1 MPLASFTANSRAFVR
16 TLNVLLKYARMYGTE
31 HARTARQF
39 DSAWGELAEAIQAA
53 EGDSGL
59 LLGATGSQLLLD
71 GVPLETTPA
80 ERSFADLLSTSGVA
94 SVAFGKETERE
105 DFAKFVQA
113 FIEPGAGK
121 AGTLAERLHTLLGKG
136 ATTRIRVNEIRF
148 VVEDA
153 AYAEARFAAEIT
165 AASLGADA
173 ELMKEWFRS
182 PQKMIQLIAAAE
194 GASRGGV
201 PGGSRG
207 PHSAYGTESEPGSAP
222 VTRWIDIDEQP
233 DPSAAVEV
241 PVREK
246 GADGSPTLSEKD
258 MMGLLRLLSD
268 FGEASQE
275 RTYQL
280 DAQTWR
286 QKFGT
291 LGPTAQI
298 TLRQGLSAIAASA
311 PGARMDEAALM
322 KLAEDLAIRFALD
335 RFQRGEVRVNAVRE
349 MLGKMNGEMETLR
362 KLLKSREDKLA
373 SAGVNVESHGDILDR
388 QFWAGV
394 PESGKRTVLLSSEAW
409 CIPPRNVQQ
418 YVEDLMNRGEAD
430 TAGDILVQYA
440 TCVGNEDA
448 EARRRVA
455 IGLGQL
461 AEAFSRSADER
472 IRKALTVIGKQMGE
486 ERDPELQTLLG
497 AAFVRLSNEASARRY
512 FPSMQ
517 QALQSLAALETS
529 RPSWVQTLRPRIGV
543 ENRIPDFIDEA
554 VRSEQIPDG
563 LIGVLQTAPRQS
575 VELMMAQLPRTV
587 RPLHRDRLV
596 ELASA
601 MGGACTAYLRFVL
614 QSETPGKAVNAIG
627 LLSRLD
633 PVSLDEL
640 LPARLADGGRS
651 VHDAAV
657 MQITMGGASQMGRLL
672 ANILDQ
678 LDPSA
683 APLAIDEMGM
693 SGDEDLAP
701 LLLRV
706 AEGEL
711 ASLNSEYLRVKAI
724 EALGRLRAA
733 PGIPMMRKFL
743 SERKLLGWAHP
754 SEIRLACAQSLAKLD
769 PEWLQN
775 YLPKSGLDAAAL
787 AMTALDPVGGK
798 EFIRHRRY
806 RRVQLPNTVP
816 VTVTTRRGKATLDAN
831 VLSLEGGLLSGE
843 LQFSAG
849 THADMKISVGLRSI
863 NLQAVVRFVR
873 SRQAGFETVGMNLE
887 DRAKL
892 RRLLLS
898 VPQSPTDS

>member
-1 MPLASFTANSRAFVR
+1 
-16 TLNVLLKYARMYGTE
+16 MYGLD
-31 HARTARQF
+31 HARTAHQF
-39 DSAWGELAEAIQAA
+39 DSAWGELAEAIKAA

-94 SVAFGKETERE
+94 SVAFGKETDRE

-121 AGTLAERLHTLLGKG
+121 AGTLAERLHALLGKG
-136 ATTRIRVNEIRF
+136 TTTRIRVNEIRF

-153 AYAEARFAAEIT
+153 AYADARFAAEIT
-165 AASLGADA
+165 AASLGADT

-194 GASRGGV
+194 GASRGV
-201 PGGSRG
+201 PGGSPG
-207 PHSAYGTESEPGSAP
+207 SYSAYGVASEPGSAP
-222 VTRWIDIDEQP
+222 ETRWIDLDEQP
-233 DPSAAVEV
+233 DSSAAGEE
-241 PVREK
+241 PVRET

-258 MMGLLRLLSD
+258 MTGLLRLLSD

-286 QKFGT
+286 QKFGA
-291 LGPTAQI
+291 LGPTAQV
-298 TLRQGLSAIAASA
+298 TLRQGLTAIAASA

-362 KLLKSREDKLA
+362 KLLKSREAKLA
-373 SAGVNVESHGDILDR
+373 SAGVNVESHRDILDR

-486 ERDPELQTLLG
+486 ERDAELQSLLG

-512 FPSMQ
+512 FPAMQ
-517 QALQSLAALETS
+517 QALESLAALETS
-529 RPSWVQTLRPRIGV
+529 RPSWVQSLRPRIGV
-543 ENRIPDFIDEA
+543 ENRIPDFIEEA
-554 VRSEQIPDG
+554 LTSEKIPDG

-601 MGGACTAYLRFVL
+601 MGGAACTAYLRFVL

-651 VHDAAV
+651 MHDAAV
-657 MQITMGGASQMGRLL
+657 MQITMGGAEQMGRLL

-693 SGDEDLAP
+693 SGDQDLAP
-701 LLLRV
+701 LLLRL

-724 EALGRLRAA
+724 EALGRLRAG

-754 SEIRLACAQSLAKLD
+754 TEIRLACAQSLAKLD
-769 PEWLQN
+769 PEWLQS

-787 AMTALDPVGGK
+787 AMAALDPVGGK

-849 THADMKISVGLRSI
+849 THADMKISTGLRTI

-873 SRQAGFETVGMNLE
+873 SRQAGFEAVGMHLE

-898 VPQSPTDS
+898 VSESRTE

>member
-1 MPLASFTANSRAFVR
+1 MPVASFTASSRAFVR
-16 TLNVLLKYARMYGTE
+16 TLNVLLKYARMYGMA
-31 HARTARQF
+31 HARTAHQF
-39 DSAWGELAEAIQAA
+39 DSAWEELAEAIRAA

-121 AGTLAERLHTLLGKG
+121 TVTLAERLQTLLGKG
-136 ATTRIRVNEIRF
+136 TTSRIRVNEIRF

-153 AYAEARFAAEIT
+153 AYADARFAAEIT
-165 AASLGADA
+165 AASLGADT

-194 GASRGGV
+194 GASHGG
-201 PGGSRG
+201 G
-207 PHSAYGTESEPGSAP
+207 PQGPYTAYATESEPGSSP
-222 VTRWIDIDEQP
+222 VTRWIEEQP
-233 DPSAAVEV
+233 DPSAAAEK
-241 PVREK
+241 PVCEK

-258 MMGLLRLLSD
+258 MTGLLRLLSD

-286 QKFGT
+286 QKFGA
-291 LGPTAQI
+291 LGSTAQI

-335 RFQRGEVRVNAVRE
+335 RFQRGEVRVNAVRA
-349 MLGKMNGEMETLR
+349 MLAKMNGEMDTLR
-362 KLLKSREDKLA
+362 KLLKSREDKLV
-373 SAGVNVESHGDILDR
+373 SAGVNIESHGDILDR

-440 TCVGNEDA
+440 TCVGHEDA

-461 AEAFSRSADER
+461 AEAFSRSADDR

-486 ERDPELQTLLG
+486 ERDAELQSLLG
-497 AAFVRLSNEASARRY
+497 AAFVRLSNEASSRRY
-512 FPSMQ
+512 FPAMQ
-517 QALQSLAALETS
+517 QALESLATLETS
-529 RPSWVQTLRPRIGV
+529 RPSWVQSLRPRIGV
-543 ENRIPDFIDEA
+543 ENRIPDFIEEA
-554 VRSEQIPDG
+554 VTSEKIPDG
-563 LIGVLQTAPRQS
+563 LIGVLETAPRQS
-575 VELMMAQLPRTV
+575 VDLMMARLPRTS
-587 RPLHRDRLV
+587 RPAERDRLV
-596 ELASA
+596 ELARA
-601 MGGACTAYLRFVL
+601 MGGVCTTYLRAVL
-614 QSETPGKAVNAIG
+614 QSEKPGRAVNAIG

-640 LPARLADGGRS
+640 LPVRLADGGRN

-657 MQITMGGASQMGRLL
+657 MQITMGGSLQMGRLL
-672 ANILDQ
+672 ANVLDQ

-693 SGDEDLAP
+693 SGDDELAP
-701 LLLRV
+701 LLLRL

-733 PGIPMMRKFL
+733 AGIPMMRKFL
-743 SERKLLGWAHP
+743 SERKLLGWVHP
-754 SEIRLACAQSLAKLD
+754 TEIRLACAQSLEKLD
-769 PEWLQN
+769 PEWSQS
-775 YLPKSGLDAAAL
+775 YLPKSGLHQAAL
-787 AMTALDPVGGK
+787 SMAALDPNGAND
-798 EFIRHRRY
+798 FIRHRRY
-806 RRVQLPNTVP
+806 RRVQLPNTLP
-816 VTVTTRRGKATLDAN
+816 VTVTSRRGKATLDVN

-873 SRQAGFETVGMNLE
+873 SRQAGFEAVGMDLE

-898 VPQSPTDS
+898 VREPQAG

>member
-1 MPLASFTANSRAFVR
+1 MPVASFTANSRAFVR
-16 TLNVLLKYARMYGTE
+16 TLNVLLKYARMYGMD
-31 HARTARQF
+31 HARTAHQF
-39 DSAWGELAEAIQAA
+39 DSAWGELAEAIKAA

-105 DFAKFVQA
+105 DFAQFVQA

-121 AGTLAERLHTLLGKG
+121 AGTLAERLHALLGKG
-136 ATTRIRVNEIRF
+136 TTTRIRVNEIRF

-153 AYAEARFAAEIT
+153 AFADARFAAEIT

-173 ELMKEWFRS
+173 ERMKEWFRS

-194 GASRGGV
+194 GATRGGV
-201 PGGSRG
+201 SGGSAG
-207 PHSAYGTESEPGSAP
+207 PQSAYGAESEPGSAP
-222 VTRWIDIDEQP
+222 VTRWIDMDSSPAEE
-233 DPSAAVEV
+233 A

-258 MMGLLRLLSD
+258 MTGLLRLLSD

-298 TLRQGLSAIAASA
+298 TLRQGLAAIAASA

-335 RFQRGEVRVNAVRE
+335 RFERGEVRVNAVRE
-349 MLGKMNGEMETLR
+349 MLGKMNSEMETLR

-373 SAGVNVESHGDILDR
+373 SAGVNVESHGDVLDR

-394 PESGKRTVLLSSEAW
+394 PESGKRTVLLSPEAW

-486 ERDPELQTLLG
+486 ERDAELQSLLG

-512 FPSMQ
+512 FPAMQ
-517 QALQSLAALETS
+517 QALESLASLETS
-529 RPSWVQTLRPRIGV
+529 RPSWVQSLRPRIGV
-543 ENRIPDFIDEA
+543 ENRIPDFIEEA
-554 VRSEQIPDG
+554 VTSEKIPDG

-596 ELASA
+596 ELARA
-601 MGGACTAYLRFVL
+601 MGGACTTYLRFVL

-640 LPARLADGGRS
+640 LPARLAEGGRS

-693 SGDEDLAP
+693 SGDQDLAP
-701 LLLRV
+701 LLLRL

-754 SEIRLACAQSLAKLD
+754 TEIRLACAQSLAKLD
-769 PEWLQN
+769 PEWLES
-775 YLPKSGLDAAAL
+775 YLPKSGLDAGAL
-787 AMTALDPVGGK
+787 SMAALDPVGGK

-806 RRVQLPNTVP
+806 RRVRLANTLP
-816 VTVTTRRGKATLDAN
+816 VTVMSRRGKATLDVN

-849 THADMKISVGLRSI
+849 THADMRISAGLRSI
-863 NLQAVVRFVR
+863 NMQAVVRFVR
-873 SRQAGFETVGMNLE
+873 SRQAGFEAVGMGLE

-898 VPQSPTDS
+898 VSESPAE

>member
-1 MPLASFTANSRAFVR
+1 MPVASFTASSRAFVR
-16 TLNVLLKYARMYGTE
+16 TLNVLLKYARMYGMD
-31 HARTARQF
+31 HARTAHQF
-39 DSAWGELAEAIQAA
+39 DSAWGELAEAIKAS

-94 SVAFGKETERE
+94 SVAFGKETGRE
-105 DFAKFVQA
+105 DFAKFVNA

-121 AGTLAERLHTLLGKG
+121 TATLAERLHALLGKG
-136 ATTRIRVNEIRF
+136 TTTKIRVNEIRF

-153 AYAEARFAAEIT
+153 AYADARFAAEIT

-173 ELMKEWFRS
+173 EVMKEWFRS

-194 GASRGGV
+194 GASRGGGPGV
-201 PGGSRG
+201 PPG
-207 PHSAYGTESEPGSAP
+207 PYSAYGAESEPGSSP
-222 VTRWIDIDEQP
+222 VTRWIDEQP
-233 DPSAAVEV
+233 DSPAPSEEPA
-241 PVREK
+241 REK

-258 MMGLLRLLSD
+258 MTGLLRLLSD

-298 TLRQGLSAIAASA
+298 TLRQGLTAIAASA

-335 RFQRGEVRVNAVRE
+335 RFERGEVRVNAVRE

-418 YVEDLMNRGEAD
+418 YVEDLMNRGDVD

-472 IRKALTVIGKQMGE
+472 IRKALAVIGKQMGE
-486 ERDPELQTLLG
+486 ERDAELQSLLG
-497 AAFVRLSNEASARRY
+497 AAFVRLSNEASSRRY
-512 FPSMQ
+512 FPAMQ
-517 QALQSLAALETS
+517 QALESLATLEVS
-529 RPSWVQTLRPRIGV
+529 RPSWVQSLRPRIGV
-543 ENRIPDFIDEA
+543 ENRIPDFIEEA
-554 VRSEQIPDG
+554 VTSEKIPDG
-563 LIGVLQTAPRQS
+563 LMGVLATAPRQS
-575 VELMMAQLPRTV
+575 VELMMARLPRTS
-587 RPLHRDRLV
+587 RPVERERLV
-596 ELASA
+596 ELATA
-601 MGGACTAYLRFVL
+601 MGGVCTTYLRSVL
-614 QSETPGKAVNAIG
+614 QCETPSKCVNAIG

-640 LPARLADGGRS
+640 LPARLADGGRT

-672 ANILDQ
+672 ANVLDQ

-693 SGDEDLAP
+693 SGDDDLAP
-701 LLLRV
+701 LLLRL

-711 ASLNSEYLRVKAI
+711 ATLNSDYLRVKAI
-724 EALGRLRAA
+724 EALGRLRAT

-743 SERKLLGWAHP
+743 SARRLLGWAQP
-754 SEIRLACAQSLAKLD
+754 TEIRLACAQSLAKLD
-769 PEWLQN
+769 PEWLKS
-775 YLPKSGLDAAAL
+775 YLPKSGLDPNSLSMA
-787 AMTALDPVGGK
+787 ALDPAGAK
-798 EFIRHRRY
+798 DFIRHRRY
-806 RRVQLPNTVP
+806 RRVRLPNTLP
-816 VTVTTRRGKATLDAN
+816 VTVTTRRGKATVDVN

-849 THADMKISVGLRSI
+849 THADMRISVGLRSI

-873 SRQAGFETVGMNLE
+873 SRQAGFEAVGMALE
-887 DRAKL
+887 DRARL

-898 VPQSPTDS
+898 VREPSDS

>member
-1 MPLASFTANSRAFVR
+1 
-16 TLNVLLKYARMYGTE
+16 MYGME
-31 HARTARQF
+31 HARTAHQF
-39 DSAWGELAEAIQAA
+39 DSAWEELAQAIKAA

-94 SVAFGKETERE
+94 SVAFGKQTERE

-113 FIEPGAGK
+113 FIEPGTGK
-121 AGTLAERLHTLLGKG
+121 TATLAERLHSLLGKG
-136 ATTRIRVNEIRF
+136 ASTKIRVNEIRF

-153 AYAEARFAAEIT
+153 AYADARFAAEIT

-194 GASRGGV
+194 GARGGG
-201 PGGSRG
+201 PGGSPG
-207 PHSAYGTESEPGSAP
+207 PYSAYAAESEPGSSP
-222 VTRWIDIDEQP
+222 VTRWIDEQP
-233 DPSAAVEV
+233 DPSAAVEA
-241 PVREK
+241 PAREK

-335 RFQRGEVRVNAVRE
+335 RFERGEVRVNAVRE

-362 KLLKSREDKLA
+362 KLLKSREDKLV
-373 SAGVNVESHGDILDR
+373 SAGVNIESHGDILDR

-418 YVEDLMNRGEAD
+418 YVEDLMNRGETD

-472 IRKALTVIGKQMGE
+472 IRKALGVIGKQMGE
-486 ERDPELQTLLG
+486 ERDAELQSLLA

-512 FPSMQ
+512 FPAMQ
-517 QALQSLAALETS
+517 QALESLATLETS
-529 RPSWVQTLRPRIGV
+529 RPSWVQSLRPRIGV
-543 ENRIPDFIDEA
+543 ENRIPDFIEEA
-554 VRSEQIPDG
+554 VTAEKIPDG

-601 MGGACTAYLRFVL
+601 MGGACTTYLRFVL

-640 LPARLADGGRS
+640 LPARLAEGGRS

-693 SGDEDLAP
+693 SGDQDLAP
-701 LLLRV
+701 LLVRV
-706 AEGEL
+706 AEAEL
-711 ASLNSEYLRVKAI
+711 ASLNSEYRRVKAI
-724 EALGRLRAA
+724 EALGRLRAD

-754 SEIRLACAQSLAKLD
+754 TEIRVACAQSLAKLD
-769 PEWLQN
+769 PEWLQS
-775 YLPKSGLDAAAL
+775 YLPKSGLDRAAL
-787 AMTALDPVGGK
+787 AMAALDPVGGK

-806 RRVQLPNTVP
+806 RRVQLMNTVP
-816 VTVTTRRGKATLDAN
+816 VTVITRRGKATLDAN

-873 SRQAGFETVGMNLE
+873 SRQAGFEAVGMDLE

-898 VPQSPTDS
+898 VSEPRTE

>member
-1 MPLASFTANSRAFVR
+1 MPVASFTASSRAFVR
-16 TLNVLLKYARMYGTE
+16 TLNVLLKYARMYGME
-31 HARTARQF
+31 HARTAHQF
-39 DSAWGELAEAIQAA
+39 DSAWEELAEAIKAA

-94 SVAFGKETERE
+94 SVAFGKETGRE
-105 DFAKFVQA
+105 DFAKFVNA

-121 AGTLAERLHTLLGKG
+121 TATLAERLHSLLGKG
-136 ATTRIRVNEIRF
+136 HDHQDSRERNSLRGGRRGVCRRAVCGRDYRGELGCGRRSDEGMVSQPAENDSAHRRSGRRLARRRPGRF
-148 VVEDA
+148 HRDRT
-153 AYAEARFAAEIT
+153 ART
-165 AASLGADA
+165 AA
-173 ELMKEWFRS
+173 
-182 PQKMIQLIAAAE
+182 
-194 GASRGGV
+194 
-201 PGGSRG
+201 
-207 PHSAYGTESEPGSAP
+207 ESEPGSSP
-222 VTRWIDIDEQP
+222 VTRWIDEQP
-233 DPSAAVEV
+233 DPPA
-241 PVREK
+241 PVRRA
-246 GADGSPTLSEKD
+246 GAREGRRWFTH
-258 MMGLLRLLSD
+258 
-268 FGEASQE
+268 
-275 RTYQL
+275 
-280 DAQTWR
+280 
-286 QKFGT
+286 
-291 LGPTAQI
+291 
-298 TLRQGLSAIAASA
+298 TLRKRHDRFAAAALGFRRGLAGTHLPARRADLAAKIWNAWARPRRSPCARDLSAIAASA

-335 RFQRGEVRVNAVRE
+335 RFERGEVRVNAVRE

-362 KLLKSREDKLA
+362 KLLKSREDKLV
-373 SAGVNVESHGDILDR
+373 SAGVNIESHGDILDR

-418 YVEDLMNRGEAD
+418 YVEDLMNRGETD

-472 IRKALTVIGKQMGE
+472 IRKALGVIGKQMGE
-486 ERDPELQTLLG
+486 ERDAELQSLLA

-512 FPSMQ
+512 FPAMQ
-517 QALQSLAALETS
+517 QALESLATLETS
-529 RPSWVQTLRPRIGV
+529 RPSWVQSLRPRIGV
-543 ENRIPDFIDEA
+543 ENRIPDFIEEA
-554 VRSEQIPDG
+554 VTAEKIPDG

-601 MGGACTAYLRFVL
+601 MGGACTTYLRFVL

-640 LPARLADGGRS
+640 LPARLAEGGRS

-693 SGDEDLAP
+693 SGDDDLAP
-701 LLLRV
+701 LLVRV

-724 EALGRLRAA
+724 EALGRLRAD

-754 SEIRLACAQSLAKLD
+754 TEIRVACAQSLAKLD
-769 PEWLQN
+769 PEWLQS
-775 YLPKSGLDAAAL
+775 YLPKSGLDRAAL
-787 AMTALDPVGGK
+787 CDGGARPGWRQG
-798 EFIRHRRY
+798 IHPSSP
-806 RRVQLPNTVP
+806 LPP
-816 VTVTTRRGKATLDAN
+816 GAAN
-831 VLSLEGGLLSGE
+831 EY
-843 LQFSAG
+843 AC
-849 THADMKISVGLRSI
+849 R
-863 NLQAVVRFVR
+863 
-873 SRQAGFETVGMNLE
+873 
-887 DRAKL
+887 
-892 RRLLLS
+892 
-898 VPQSPTDS
+898 